1 MKEKSENT
9 TKNLNQSKMK
19 TVTEWLYRKLNE
31 GSLTSY
37 IVLKEQEE
45 ILKKAKEME
54 EIEKIKAQM
63 ECLNRAKDLDI
74 QTVYNELKQELET
87 FKSE

>member
-1 MKEKSENT
+1 
-9 TKNLNQSKMK
+9 MK
-19 TVTEWLYRKLNE
+19 TVVTEWLYRKLNE

-37 IVLKEQEE
+37 IVLKQQEE

-54 EIEKIKAQM
+54 KVEKIKAQM

-74 QTVYNELKQELET
+74 QTVYNELKKQLET
-87 FKSE
+87 FKTE